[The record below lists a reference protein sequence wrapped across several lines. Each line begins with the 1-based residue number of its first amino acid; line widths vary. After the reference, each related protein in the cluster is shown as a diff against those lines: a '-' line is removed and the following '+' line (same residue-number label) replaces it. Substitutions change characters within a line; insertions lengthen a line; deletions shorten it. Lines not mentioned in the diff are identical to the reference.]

1 MLKLK
6 MPNYNITYADDT
18 KEKVFKKNRDE
29 LDKWIATNDKEV
41 ILVRHANSAVVIP
54 SKRLHDQFD

>member
-1 MLKLK
+1 

-18 KEKVFKKNRDE
+18 KEKIFKKNRDE
-29 LDKWIATNDKEV
+29 LDKWIATNEKKV
-41 ILVRHANSAVVIP
+41 NLVRHANSVVVIP